1 MHPRII
7 RTCLQMI
14 VLKVYDLLKKMG
26 LTGREAQRF
35 TTIHENMAS
44 SNIIAQFGAELKATN
59 AKLDSIAESLR
70 ASMQAHT
77 ESTNARLDSIVE
89 SLRASMQAY
98 TESTNARLD
107 ALSGN
112 YDALDTKLS
121 STRWTIGIVGGALG
135 LILTI
140 LGYLITSGV

>member
-1 MHPRII
+1 
-7 RTCLQMI
+7 
-14 VLKVYDLLKKMG
+14 MG
-26 LTGREAQRF
+26 LTGREAQQF

-77 ESTNARLDSIVE
+77 ESTNARLDALNGKFISI
-89 SLRASMQAY
+89 
-98 TESTNARLD
+98 
-107 ALSGN
+107 
-112 YDALDTKLS
+112 
-121 STRWTIGIVGGALG
+121 RWTIGIVGGALG

>member
-1 MHPRII
+1 
-7 RTCLQMI
+7 
-14 VLKVYDLLKKMG
+14 MG
-26 LTGREAQRF
+26 LTGQETQRF

-59 AKLDSIAESLR
+59 AKLDSIAESFR

-77 ESTNARLDSIVE
+77 ESTNERLDT
-89 SLRASMQAY
+89 L
-98 TESTNARLD
+98 ND
-107 ALSGN
+107 K
-112 YDALDTKLS
+112 YDALDTKRP

-140 LGYLITSGV
+140 LGYLVTSGV

>member
-1 MHPRII
+1 MHPDD
-7 RTCLQMI
+7 RTE
-14 VLKVYDLLKKMG
+14 VYDLLKKMG

-77 ESTNARLDSIVE
+77 ESTNARLD
-89 SLRASMQAY
+89 
-98 TESTNARLD
+98 
-107 ALSGN
+107 ALSGK

>member
-1 MHPRII
+1 
-7 RTCLQMI
+7 
-14 VLKVYDLLKKMG
+14 
-26 LTGREAQRF
+26 
-35 TTIHENMAS
+35 MAS

-77 ESTNARLDSIVE
+77 ESTNARLD
-89 SLRASMQAY
+89 
-98 TESTNARLD
+98 
-107 ALSGN
+107 ALNGK

-140 LGYLITSGV
+140 PGYLITSGV